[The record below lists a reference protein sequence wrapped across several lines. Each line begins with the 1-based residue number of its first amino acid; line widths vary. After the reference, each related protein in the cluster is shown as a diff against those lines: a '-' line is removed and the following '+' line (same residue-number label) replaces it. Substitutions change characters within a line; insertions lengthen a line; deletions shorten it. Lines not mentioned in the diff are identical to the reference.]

1 MQPPLPS
8 SSQPP
13 PFAYPPGAFPPSSQP
28 SWWQRNWKWFVPTGC
43 FALLVL
49 VVVFISLIFLGV
61 SGAMKSSDAY
71 KTAVARASADP
82 RVTNALGTPLTTGT
96 FTTGSINVSG
106 SVGRADMAIP
116 ISGSQGKGTLY
127 VVADKAAGQWKYS
140 MLTVEVEKTGE
151 RIELNK
157 R

>member
-1 MQPPLPS
+1 MQPP
-8 SSQPP
+8 P
-13 PFAYPPGAFPPSSQP
+13 PFPPQPSPQFPYQPSPVPQP

-43 FALLVL
+43 FTLLVL
-49 VVVFISLIFLGV
+49 IAVFVGLILLTV

-71 KTAVARASADP
+71 KTAVARAGAAP
-82 RVTNALGTPLTTGT
+82 RVTNALGTPLTTGM

-106 SVGRADMAIP
+106 PVGNANLAIP
-116 ISGSQGKGTLY
+116 ISGPKGKGTIY

-140 MLTVEVEKTGE
+140 TLTVGVEKSGE
-151 RIELNK
+151 QIELDK